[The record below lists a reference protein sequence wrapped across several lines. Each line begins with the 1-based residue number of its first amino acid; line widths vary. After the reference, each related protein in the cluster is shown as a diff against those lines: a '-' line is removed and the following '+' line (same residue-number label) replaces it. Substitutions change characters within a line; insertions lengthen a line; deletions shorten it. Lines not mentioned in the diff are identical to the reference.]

1 VIPES
6 IIINAIDL
14 NEQVHIRQGYETDP
28 EALEAF
34 KALKHGFAPM
44 KMQLQDWDMFND
56 LLYYKGKLVIP
67 NDVELRQN
75 LTDKAHNQSGHNG
88 HYGTLN
94 WLQDLYWWP
103 NMT

>member
-1 VIPES
+1 MILES
-6 IIINAIDL
+6 IIINAINL
-14 NEQVHIRQGYETDP
+14 NKQAHIRHGYETDP

-44 KMQLQDWDMFND
+44 KMQLQDWDMFDN

-67 NDVELRQN
+67 NDMELRCS
-75 LTDKAHNQSGHNG
+75 LTEKAHDQSGHNR

-94 WLQDLYWWP
+94 
-103 NMT
+103 